1 MNSQLASW
9 IQIVIGAAQLVLAFF
24 QLRGKM
30 HARPRRRRQSRRHWK
45 GFGIEYSRHD
55 DDHQL

>member
-1 MNSQLASW
+1 MTSQLVSW

-24 QLRGKM
+24 QLRGKK
-30 HARPRRRRQSRRHWK
+30 PTGSQRRRRSRRQWK
-45 GFGIEYSRHD
+45 GFGIEYIRHD